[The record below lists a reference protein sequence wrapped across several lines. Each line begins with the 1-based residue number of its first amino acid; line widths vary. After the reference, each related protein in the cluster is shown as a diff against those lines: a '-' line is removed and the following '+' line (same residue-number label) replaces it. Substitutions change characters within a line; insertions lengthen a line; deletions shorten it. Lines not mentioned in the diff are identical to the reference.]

1 MAFEFRKS
9 MHHLCLALQLI
20 IWKRKWIVPVFTVLV
35 VRHVQCHVKVII
47 EIKCKIERK
56 FK

>member
-20 IWKRKWIVPVFTVLV
+20 IWKRKWIPVFTVLV

-47 EIKCKIERK
+47 EIKRKIERK